1 MRLSQIKLAGFKSFV
16 DPTHIHAPGQIVG
29 IVGPN
34 GCGKSNIIDALR
46 WVLGESRASALRGKS
61 MQDVIF
67 NGSGNRKPVARASV
81 ELVFDNSQ
89 GRVAG
94 QWSNYAEIAVKRVL
108 QRDAE
113 SSYFINNLRV
123 RRKDVSDIFLGT
135 GLGGQAYAII
145 EQGMISR
152 IIEADPEDLKVFL
165 EEAAG
170 ISKYRERRR
179 ETELRL
185 SATRGNLQ
193 RVEDITRELRERIE
207 HLEDQARVA
216 KIYHEL
222 QASLK
227 RTQNLLWLR
236 RKMKARELRRKLV
249 EEASGLETA
258 MEAET
263 ANLRHLENQLV
274 RARDEHDSTSQ
285 KLQDAQGAMYQ
296 ANAEVSR
303 LQQQI
308 DHLKSNRLR
317 AEARIESGKKELDM
331 LELQYAEALD
341 NRRQWQQDAAEARRQ
356 CETCQLEVEKLKTAC
371 SDTHE
376 RMKEAERLFEEA
388 RLALSAGEHQEKI
401 EQAHWGHCEN
411 TLNQL
416 AKKREK
422 FAEAKRLLPQM
433 DEARLAMLE
442 ADLAGME
449 ARMALEAGAS
459 SEIAQRLDTARAARQ
474 DAFLQ
479 LQENESNIAEIR
491 ARLAALR
498 EIQEGLEKRS
508 DLGAWLAENRLDRLP
523 RLWSK
528 IGISAGWE
536 NALESVLRERVHA
549 ILTEPCQGENPP
561 GEMVFVQNGAFSPES
576 SGNPSLVPLLSLI
589 TLSDQAVGGA
599 LCDWLSS
606 AFIAPDMEQAMT
618 LRPMLG
624 ASELL
629 VTPEGHIV
637 TRHSVHYYGAD
648 SRVHGVLIRQQE
660 IERLLASENDAALLL
675 EASRKL
681 HEDREEEAAGLE
693 SALKEKSALFS
704 RLEQEKHELQLQRIR
719 VSEAN
724 GRIREQ
730 SVRIIAEM
738 DEIESQFRAELE
750 KKLEIGKKIEVLR
763 EEITLFRERQNIARQ
778 ELDQMRR
785 LFDEKNRL
793 MQHAVGKNREAEF
806 HEKSC
811 SVKLDELE
819 RRIELLSRNMAQGKA
834 ALNALGEEVSA
845 QDPASLDVLL
855 QQALVTRQ
863 ENEEAL
869 LAVRKASEELSSRLR
884 ELDGLRQGSELKLGP
899 LREKIGDIRLKEQEA
914 RISEE
919 QFDASL
925 KAAGAVEEELAGM
938 LEKAPD
944 SARLQAEISKL
955 NGRIESLGAV
965 NLAAFEELQA
975 AQERKGYIDSQVQD
989 LSEAAETLESAIRR
1003 IDRETRERLM
1013 ATFDE
1018 VNRNFGELFQQLF
1031 GGGRARL
1038 VLTGDQI
1045 IDSGMEIEAQ
1055 PPGKKN
1061 ASIRLLSGGEKALT
1075 AISLVFSLFKLNPA
1089 PFCLLDEVDA
1099 PLDDSNTGRF
1109 CDMVRKMAEHTQ
1121 FLFISHNKTTM
1132 EMAHQLIGVTMQEQG
1147 VSRIVAVDVE
1157 AASRKVAV

>member
-89 GRVAG
+89 GRLAG

-108 QRDAE
+108 QRDSE

-123 RRKDVSDIFLGT
+123 RRKDVSDVFLGT

-152 IIEADPEDLKVFL
+152 IIEADPDDLKIFL

-185 SATRGNLQ
+185 SATRANLQ
-193 RVEDITRELRERIE
+193 RVEDITRELDERIE

-216 KIYHEL
+216 KIYHDL

-227 RTQNLLWLR
+227 TTQNLLWLK
-236 RKMKARELRRKLV
+236 RKTKARELRRKFV
-249 EEASGLETA
+249 EEASALETA

-263 ANLRHLENQLV
+263 AHLRHLENQLV
-274 RARDEHDSTSQ
+274 RIRDEHDSTSQ
-285 KLQDAQGAMYQ
+285 RLQDVQGAMYQ

-308 DHLKSNRLR
+308 DHLRSNRLR
-317 AEARIESGKKELDM
+317 AEARIESGKKELDA

-341 NRRQWQQDAAEARRQ
+341 NRRQWQQEAAEARRQ
-356 CETCQLEVEKLKTAC
+356 CEACRLEVEKLQTAC
-371 SDTHE
+371 SDAHE
-376 RMKEAERLFEEA
+376 RVKGAERLFEEA
-388 RLALSAGEHQEKI
+388 RLALASGEHQEKI
-401 EQAHWGHCEN
+401 EQAHRGHCEN
-411 TLNQL
+411 TLDQL
-416 AKKREK
+416 ARKRGKLE
-422 FAEAKRLLPQM
+422 ETKRLLPGLE
-433 DEARLAMLE
+433 EARLAMLE

-449 ARMALEAGAS
+449 SRMALEAGAS
-459 SEIAQRLDTARAARQ
+459 SEIAQRLETARAARQ
-474 DAFLQ
+474 VAFAQ
-479 LQENESNIAEIR
+479 LQACESRIAEIR

-498 EIQEGLEKRS
+498 EIQEGLEKGS
-508 DLGAWLAENRLDRLP
+508 GLGAWLAENGIDRQP

-528 IGISAGWE
+528 IEISAGWE
-536 NALESVLRERVHA
+536 NALESVLRERVNA
-549 ILTEPCQGENPP
+549 ILAEPCRTGNPP
-561 GEMVFVQNGAFSPES
+561 GETVFVQNGAFSPES
-576 SGNPSLVPLLSLI
+576 SGNPSLVPLLGLISLRE
-589 TLSDQAVGGA
+589 QAVGGA

-606 AFIAPDMEQAMT
+606 AYIAQDLEQAMT
-618 LRPMLG
+618 LRPMLK

-637 TRHSVHYYGAD
+637 TRHSIHYHGID
-648 SRVHGVLIRQQE
+648 SSVHGVLIRQQE
-660 IERLLASENDAALLL
+660 IERLLSAESDAAMLLD
-675 EASRKL
+675 ASRKL
-681 HEDREEEAAGLE
+681 LQAREEEAAGLE
-693 SALKEKSALFS
+693 SALKEKSVLLS
-704 RLEQEKHELQLQRIR
+704 RLERERHELLLQRIS

-724 GRIREQ
+724 ERIRDQ
-730 SVRIIAEM
+730 SVRIAAEI
-738 DEIESQFRAELE
+738 DEIEGQFTVESD
-750 KKLEIGKKIEVLR
+750 KKLEIESKIEVLR
-763 EEITLFRERQNIARQ
+763 EEIALFRERQNQARQ
-778 ELDQMRR
+778 ELDQMRS

-793 MQHAVGKNREAEF
+793 VQQAVGKNREAEF

-819 RRIELLSRNMAQGKA
+819 RRIELLSRNLAQGRA
-834 ALNALGEEVSA
+834 ALDGLREEISA
-845 QDPASLDVLL
+845 QDPASLDILL
-855 QQALVTRQ
+855 QQALATRQ
-863 ENEEAL
+863 EREEAL
-869 LAVRKASEELSSRLR
+869 LDVRKTSEELSSMLR
-884 ELDGLRQGSELKLGP
+884 ELDGQRQGSELKLGP
-899 LREKIGDIRLKEQEA
+899 LRERIGDIRLREQEA

-925 KAAGAVEEELAGM
+925 KAAGAMEEELVGM

-944 SARLQAEISKL
+944 SARLEAEISKL

-975 AQERKGYIDSQVQD
+975 AKERKGYIDTQVQD
-989 LSEAAETLESAIRR
+989 LSEAVETLESAIRR

-1018 VNRNFGELFQQLF
+1018 VNRNFGELFCQLF
-1031 GGGRARL
+1031 GGGQARL

-1121 FLFISHNKTTM
+1121 FLFISHNKITM

-1157 AASRKVAV
+1157 TASRKTAV

>member
-1 MRLSQIKLAGFKSFV
+1 MRLSQIKLAGFKSFA

-135 GLGGQAYAII
+135 GVGGHAYAII

-152 IIEADPEDLKVFL
+152 IIEADPADLKVFL

-227 RTQNLLWLR
+227 TAQNLLWLR
-236 RKMKARELRRKLV
+236 RKTKARELRRKLV
-249 EEASGLETA
+249 EEASRLETA

-263 ANLRHLENQLV
+263 ANLRHLENRLV
-274 RARDEHDSTSQ
+274 LAREEHDSTAQ
-285 KLQDAQGAMYQ
+285 RLQDAQGAMYQ

-317 AEARIESGKKELDM
+317 AEARIESGRKELDA
-331 LELQYAEALD
+331 LELQHAEALD

-356 CETCQLEVEKLKTAC
+356 SEACLLEVEKLKTAC
-371 SDTHE
+371 SDADE
-376 RMKEAERLFEEA
+376 RVKEAERLFEEA

-422 FAEAKRLLPQM
+422 LAEAKRFLPVA
-433 DEARLAMLE
+433 EEERLAMLE
-442 ADLAGME
+442 GDLAAME
-449 ARMALEAGAS
+449 AGMALEAGAS
-459 SEIAQRLDTARAARQ
+459 SELAQRLETARAARQ
-474 DAFLQ
+474 DAFLH

-508 DLGAWLAENRLDRLP
+508 DLGAWLAENGLDRLP

-528 IGISAGWE
+528 VGISAGWE
-536 NALESVLRERVHA
+536 NALESVLRERVNA
-549 ILTEPCQGENPP
+549 ILAEPCQGENPP
-561 GEMVFVQNGAFSPES
+561 GEVVFVQSGSFSPRS
-576 SGNPSLVPLLSLI
+576 SGNPSLVPLLGLI
-589 TLSDQAVGGA
+589 TLSEEEVGGA
-599 LCDWLSS
+599 LCEWLSS
-606 AFIAPDMEQAMT
+606 AYIAQDLEQAMT

-660 IERLLASENDAALLL
+660 IERLLAAENDAALLL

-681 HEDREEEAAGLE
+681 HQAREEEAAGLE
-693 SALKEKSALFS
+693 SALKEKSVLLS
-704 RLEQEKHELQLQRIR
+704 RMEKERHELQLQRVR
-719 VSEAN
+719 VSESN

-730 SVRIIAEM
+730 SARIIAEM
-738 DEIESQFRAELE
+738 DEIEGQFRSESE
-750 KKLEIGKKIEVLR
+750 KKLELGKRIEALR
-763 EEITLFRERQNIARQ
+763 EEITIFRERLSKARH
-778 ELDQMRR
+778 ELDQMKS

-793 MQHAVGKNREAEF
+793 MQQAVGKNREAEF

-811 SVKLDELE
+811 TMKLDELE
-819 RRIELLSRNMAQGKA
+819 RRIELLSRNMAQGRA
-834 ALNALGEEVSA
+834 SLDALGEEISA
-845 QDPASLDVLL
+845 HDPASLDLHL

-863 ENEEAL
+863 EKEETL
-869 LAVRKASEELSSRLR
+869 LAVRKASEELSSWLK

-899 LREKIGDIRLKEQEA
+899 LREKIGDIRLREQEA

-925 KAAGAVEEELAGM
+925 KAAGAMEEELVGM

-944 SARLQAEISKL
+944 SEQLQAEISKL

-965 NLAAFEELQA
+965 NLAAFEELQT
-975 AQERKGYIDSQVQD
+975 AQERKGYIDSQVLD
-989 LSEAAETLESAIRR
+989 LSEAVETLENAIRR

-1018 VNRNFGELFQQLF
+1018 VNRNFSELFHQLF
-1031 GGGRARL
+1031 GGGQARL

-1045 IDSGMEIEAQ
+1045 IDSGMEIVAQ

-1121 FLFISHNKTTM
+1121 FLFISHNKITM

-1157 AASRKVAV
+1157 AASRKAAV

>member
-1 MRLSQIKLAGFKSFV
+1 MRLSQIKLAGFKSFA

-135 GLGGQAYAII
+135 GVGGHAYAII

-152 IIEADPEDLKVFL
+152 IIEADPADLKVFL

-227 RTQNLLWLR
+227 TAQNLLWLR
-236 RKMKARELRRKLV
+236 RKTKARELRRKLV
-249 EEASGLETA
+249 EEASRLETA

-263 ANLRHLENQLV
+263 ANLRHLENRLV
-274 RARDEHDSTSQ
+274 LAREEHDSTAQ
-285 KLQDAQGAMYQ
+285 RLQDAQGAMYQ

-317 AEARIESGKKELDM
+317 AEARIESGRKELDA
-331 LELQYAEALD
+331 LELQHAEALD

-356 CETCQLEVEKLKTAC
+356 SEACLLEVEKLKTAC
-371 SDTHE
+371 SDADE
-376 RMKEAERLFEEA
+376 RVKEAERLFEEA

-422 FAEAKRLLPQM
+422 LAEAKRFLPVA
-433 DEARLAMLE
+433 EEERLAMLE
-442 ADLAGME
+442 GDLAAME
-449 ARMALEAGAS
+449 AGMALEAGAS
-459 SEIAQRLDTARAARQ
+459 SELAQRLETARAARQ
-474 DAFLQ
+474 DAFLH

-508 DLGAWLAENRLDRLP
+508 DLGAWLAENGLDRLP

-528 IGISAGWE
+528 VGISAGWE
-536 NALESVLRERVHA
+536 NALESVLRERVNA
-549 ILTEPCQGENPP
+549 ILAEPCQGENPP
-561 GEMVFVQNGAFSPES
+561 GEVVFVQSGSFSPRS
-576 SGNPSLVPLLSLI
+576 SGNPSLVPLLGLI
-589 TLSDQAVGGA
+589 TLSEEEVGGA
-599 LCDWLSS
+599 LCEWLSS
-606 AFIAPDMEQAMT
+606 AYIAQDLEQAMT

-660 IERLLASENDAALLL
+660 IERLLAAENDAALLL

-681 HEDREEEAAGLE
+681 HQAREEEAAGLE
-693 SALKEKSALFS
+693 SALKEKSVLLY
-704 RLEQEKHELQLQRIR
+704 RMEKERHELQLQRVR
-719 VSEAN
+719 VSESN

-730 SVRIIAEM
+730 SARIIAEM
-738 DEIESQFRAELE
+738 DEIEGQFRSESE
-750 KKLEIGKKIEVLR
+750 KKLELGKRIEALR
-763 EEITLFRERQNIARQ
+763 EEIILFRERLSKARH
-778 ELDQMRR
+778 ELDQMKS

-793 MQHAVGKNREAEF
+793 MQQAVGKNREAEF

-811 SVKLDELE
+811 TMKLDELE
-819 RRIELLSRNMAQGKA
+819 RRIELLSRNMAQGRA
-834 ALNALGEEVSA
+834 SLDALGEEISA
-845 QDPASLDVLL
+845 HDPASLDLHL
-855 QQALVTRQ
+855 QQALVTRR
-863 ENEEAL
+863 EKEETL
-869 LAVRKASEELSSRLR
+869 LAVRKASEELSSWLK

-899 LREKIGDIRLKEQEA
+899 LREKIGDIRLREQEA

-925 KAAGAVEEELAGM
+925 KAAGAMEEELVGM

-944 SARLQAEISKL
+944 SEQLQAEISKL

-965 NLAAFEELQA
+965 NLAAFEELQT
-975 AQERKGYIDSQVQD
+975 AQERKGYIDSQVLD
-989 LSEAAETLESAIRR
+989 LSEAVETLENAIRR

-1018 VNRNFGELFQQLF
+1018 VNRNFSELFHQLF
-1031 GGGRARL
+1031 GGGQARL

-1045 IDSGMEIEAQ
+1045 IDSGMEIVAQ

-1121 FLFISHNKTTM
+1121 FLFISHNKITM

-1157 AASRKVAV
+1157 AASRKAAV